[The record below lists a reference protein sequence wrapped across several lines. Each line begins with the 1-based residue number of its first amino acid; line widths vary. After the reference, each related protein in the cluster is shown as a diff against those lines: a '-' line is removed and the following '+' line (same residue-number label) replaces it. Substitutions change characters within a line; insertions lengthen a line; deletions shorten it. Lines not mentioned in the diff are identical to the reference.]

1 MQILRYWE
9 RIVSFLFPPTCASC
23 ENVLLNEEE
32 LICTGCQYHLPIND
46 YHLYLENDA
55 YKRLK
60 LKAPIEC
67 AVAYL
72 SFSRSSLVQTMLHKV
87 KHRKARE
94 ICDYF
99 GYHFGIQLLSSPYY
113 DSIDLI
119 VPLPIARRGQTLGA
133 YNQNECLARGI
144 GAALHLPVNS
154 SDFICSEIVKSS
166 SRHKVFHCISS
177 SSFVGKHILLV
188 DDLLDSGDVLGAA
201 INSLIDDTGC
211 KVSVA
216 ILAIA

>member
-1 MQILRYWE
+1 MQILRYWG

-46 YHLYLENDA
+46 DHLYLENEA

-60 LKAPIEC
+60 LKAPIES

-72 SFSRSSLVQTMLHKV
+72 SFSRSSLVQTMLHKI
-87 KHRKARE
+87 KHRNARE

-119 VPLPIARRGQTLGA
+119 VPLPIAQKRRTSRA
-133 YNQNECLARGI
+133 YNQNECIARGMA
-144 GAALHLPVNS
+144 AALHLPLNS
-154 SDFICSEIVKSS
+154 SDFICSEIIKSS
-166 SRHKVFHCISS
+166 GHYKVFQCISS
-177 SSFVGKHILLV
+177 SSFEGKHILLV
-188 DDLLDSGDVLGAA
+188 DDLLHNGDVLGAA
-201 INSLIDDTGC
+201 INTLVDHTRC